1 SIVEKSGSWYSFE
14 GERLGQGKDRAA
26 EALLAKP
33 ELLQTVKHRI
43 VEVVEGKVVPPVSDI
58 ESLVGV

>member
-43 VEVVEGKVVPPVSDI
+43 VEVVGDRHERVDPPPRV
-58 ESLVGV
+58 E